1 MTSEQNASLVRI
13 LIGNLQ
19 KSLVDLHT
27 SYMLQIFLG
36 NSDEI
41 KSKLLLPA
49 KANVYDSFK
58 NSDRNFDSCKKAANF
73 AYYFLAFTN
82 IFLSI
87 LS

>member
-1 MTSEQNASLVRI
+1 MTENDRQSFSLVRI

-19 KSLVDLHT
+19 KLPGEL
-27 SYMLQIFLG
+27 LQIFLG

-41 KSKLLLPA
+41 KSKLLRST
-49 KANVYDSFK
+49 KANVCESLK

-73 AYYFLAFTN
+73 AYYFYAFTN